1 MYQDVVNSPLGRTQ
15 YQLDTLYNTHSQLNT
30 PNALILP
37 PAKTDIPTSIK
48 SGDADVKAEIKNVDV
63 GAKGTDNV
71 KPTSNRLKYM
81 GRTPSKL
88 SKTGRE
94 VIERMSQE
102 NKIQD
107 GENKWRPL
115 NEADMAHKTDAVTWW
130 NEVRRDYGPKSKEV
144 REWMLD
150 SNNYYLEHYSS
161 YDTQRHKKRPSIDSH
176 VLEVKLLI
184 I

>member
-1 MYQDVVNSPLGRTQ
+1 MPFKVSFV
-15 YQLDTLYNTHSQLNT
+15 
-30 PNALILP
+30 
-37 PAKTDIPTSIK
+37 KT
-48 SGDADVKAEIKNVDV
+48 EIKI
-63 GAKGTDNV
+63 
-71 KPTSNRLKYM
+71 
-81 GRTPSKL
+81 

-115 NEADMAHKTDAVTWW
+115 NEAAMAHKTDAVTWW